1 MRSMRAMAGRPAAF
15 ACVAILGLLAAS
27 PARAEAPKGEP
38 VKWDQ
43 ARVTQ
48 YAVQLHDAVEAAVQ
62 AMRQSPVQI
71 TPAQRTTWYDL
82 KEDLRLIE
90 NTSSHLQAEL
100 QAGAGADETRAT
112 FDRTESLRHD
122 AEEHGR
128 KSMIPAPVMDALVKA
143 GAIHNLMMPYYYG
156 KR

>member
-1 MRSMRAMAGRPAAF
+1 MRASTRRPAVVVFSVLAGLGF
-15 ACVAILGLLAAS
+15 CVAA
-27 PARAEAPKGEP
+27 ARAAEPAAEP

-48 YAVQLHDAVEAAVQ
+48 YAVQLNAAVGEAIQ
-62 AMRQSPVQI
+62 AMRKSPLQ
-71 TPAQRTTWYDL
+71 TTAGQRNTWYDL

-100 QAGAGADETRAT
+100 QAGAGADETRAS
-112 FDRTESLRHD
+112 FDRIASLRRD

-128 KSMIPAPVMDALVKA
+128 KSMIPAPVLDALTKA
-143 GAIHNLMMPYYYG
+143 GSVHRLMLPYYYG
-156 KR
+156 KQ

>member
-1 MRSMRAMAGRPAAF
+1 MRAMKGRSAAY
-15 ACVAILGLLAAS
+15 VILGFLAAS
-27 PARAEAPKGEP
+27 AVRAEAPMGEP

-48 YAVQLHDAVEAAVQ
+48 YAVQLHDAVDAAVQ
-62 AMRQSPVQI
+62 AMRESPVQNA
-71 TPAQRTTWYDL
+71 PAQRNVWYDL

-90 NTSSHLQAEL
+90 NTSAHLKAEL